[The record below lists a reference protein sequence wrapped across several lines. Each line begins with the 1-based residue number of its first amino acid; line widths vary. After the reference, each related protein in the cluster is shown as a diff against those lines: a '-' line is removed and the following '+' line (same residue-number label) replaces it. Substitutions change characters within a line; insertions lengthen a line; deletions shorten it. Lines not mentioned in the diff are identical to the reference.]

1 MRRPSFE
8 VRAADR
14 LRIETEDEGRKCARE
29 DAVAP
34 SGELR
39 ILVHDDPRESDVSTK
54 QCGTVREDTAPS
66 VKTTSDRNGYPP
78 LPHRLRPPSPRP
90 SDALP

>member
-1 MRRPSFE
+1 MQLHLPENCESW
-8 VRAADR
+8 
-14 LRIETEDEGRKCARE
+14 C
-29 DAVAP
+29 
-34 SGELR
+34 S
-39 ILVHDDPRESDVSTK
+39 VHDDPRESDVSTK

-78 LPHRLRPPSPRP
+78 LPHRLRPPPPRP